1 MLIVSSGYSATV
13 KYRRG
18 FDMPVDCIAGQQA
31 HEALR
36 KFQTESGLH
45 PTGELD
51 APAKERLGIR

>member
-1 MLIVSSGYSATV
+1 
-13 KYRRG
+13 
-18 FDMPVDCIAGQQA
+18 MPVDCIAGQQA